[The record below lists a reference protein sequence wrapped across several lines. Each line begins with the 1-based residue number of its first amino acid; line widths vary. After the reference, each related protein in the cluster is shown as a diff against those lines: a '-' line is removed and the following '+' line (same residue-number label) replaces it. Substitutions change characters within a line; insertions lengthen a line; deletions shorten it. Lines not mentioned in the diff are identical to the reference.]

1 MLSTT
6 HTCARSDDTGKL
18 KDLVVRMG
26 MKAMQYLLHAA
37 SLICP
42 QLTEGLDCI
51 DVTYHMGERYMFS
64 QIDVVGKQME
74 CISVVLK
81 YHDEK
86 KGKAIS
92 IRKMAFLTQGDY
104 ADFQTQQI
112 VSEYVNT
119 MPYLE
124 TKNYFL
130 YLNAGHSFANLDSV
144 APKAKAT
151 SNGMTVGKIRREKRT
166 TESQSGCSDSQIE
179 EKFNAIDQ
187 DFQFSNKIKYIST
200 ESEETDCKNKE
211 MTFDKPPTPAESRCY
226 TETNLKEELRTMLDR
241 FAESD
246 IQFEGLM
253 GNGLRYVS
261 RVNPTIVTS
270 PLPTRKA
277 CPESEPSFSDSLF
290 HGTDSIT
297 QIPERGD
304 QTPRSETLQ
313 TDPALGKDLHW
324 TLTDFRP
331 LDSPRLRPRYV
342 QPFRS
347 EPLPIN
353 QQNPHWRMQQRV
365 YRITSM
371 VHLSASL
378 PLDVV
383 VLADAG
389 LYYDEDKDEMCCC
402 RCSWR
407 TPRTQFLEAGD
418 PLNAH
423 RCSQNTEGCLS
434 HDENEAEQDTES
446 STHQTPQ
453 EEPTGDDGRREA
465 SDSHTEVDGH
475 VQNIQP
481 SSLPHEGNS
490 VNHRLT
496 SADLPS
502 EDAASEIQSP
512 MEAMDADDQSVSE
525 AVRSDSQSPS
535 EIVQLDHDMSHDEN
549 PVSRIDSSTPVLDV
563 NTAGVNTSLGYT
575 NFKCESNTEEW
586 REIPHLYGHF
596 SSHHQSLNAQYTGD
610 LEADGDKSVTPPRQC
625 DAAKLPGD
633 ALLIV
638 NYSSQADMG
647 ESCNY
652 T

>member
-1 MLSTT
+1 M
-6 HTCARSDDTGKL
+6 
-18 KDLVVRMG
+18 
-26 MKAMQYLLHAA
+26 
-37 SLICP
+37 
-42 QLTEGLDCI
+42 
-51 DVTYHMGERYMFS
+51 
-64 QIDVVGKQME
+64 
-74 CISVVLK
+74 
-81 YHDEK
+81 
-86 KGKAIS
+86 
-92 IRKMAFLTQGDY
+92 
-104 ADFQTQQI
+104 
-112 VSEYVNT
+112 
-119 MPYLE
+119 
-124 TKNYFL
+124 
-130 YLNAGHSFANLDSV
+130 YLNSGYSFANLDYV

-151 SNGMTVGKIRREKRT
+151 SNVMTVGKIRRCEKRT
-166 TESQSGCSDSQIE
+166 RESQSGCSDSQIE
-179 EKFNAIDQ
+179 EKFNTIYQ
-187 DFQFSNKIKYIST
+187 DFQFSNKTKSIST
-200 ESEETDCKNKE
+200 ESEKTDCENNE
-211 MTFDKPPTPAESRCY
+211 VTFDKRSTPAESRCY
-226 TETNLKEELRTMLDR
+226 IETNLKDRVQEEIRNMLDR
-241 FAESD
+241 FAELDNQS
-246 IQFEGLM
+246 EGLI
-253 GNGLRYVS
+253 GTDLKSVS
-261 RVNPTIVTS
+261 RVDSTIVTS
-270 PLPTRKA
+270 PLLTRKV

-313 TDPALGKDLHW
+313 TDLALGKDLHW

-331 LDSPRLRPRYV
+331 LDSPRLRARYV

-353 QQNPHWRMQQRV
+353 QQNPHRRMQQRV
-365 YRITSM
+365 YRIASM

-383 VLADAG
+383 ALADAG

-407 TPRTQFLEAGD
+407 TPQTQFLEAGD

-434 HDENEAEQDTES
+434 HDENEAQQDTES

-453 EEPTGDDGRREA
+453 EEPRGDDSRREA
-465 SDSHTEVDGH
+465 SDSHTEVDGR

-490 VNHRLT
+490 VNHRLI
-496 SADLPS
+496 SAYHLPS

-512 MEAMDADDQSVSE
+512 VEVVDAEDQSVSE
-525 AVRSDSQSPS
+525 AVRWDSQSPS
-535 EIVQLDHDMSHDEN
+535 EIVQLDHDMSHYEN
-549 PVSRIDSSTPVLDV
+549 PISRIDSSTPVLGGI

-575 NFKCESNTEEW
+575 NFKYESNTEEW

-596 SSHHQSLNAQYTGD
+596 YFKTSSHHQSLNAQYTGD
-610 LEADGDKSVTPPRQC
+610 LEADGDESATPPRQC
-625 DAAKLPGD
+625 DAAKLPSD

-647 ESCNY
+647 KSCNY
-652 T
+652 Y